1 MEKALLRT
9 KGFYVTKQYD
19 HNGFTSLFKTKFLNK
34 PLAWLPCKISS
45 IYLKELRQWVF
56 SYIQPKLTHLKPTL
70 KLTWSIFYD
79 RKEIPVFS

>member
-9 KGFYVTKQYD
+9 KGFYVTNQYD

-45 IYLKELRQWVF
+45 VYLKELCQ
-56 SYIQPKLTHLKPTL
+56 
-70 KLTWSIFYD
+70 
-79 RKEIPVFS
+79 